1 MDQAEP
7 LQDKELELEQ
17 AKPLVEMEAILQ
29 LVDKA
34 LVRLK

>member
-7 LQDKELELEQ
+7 LQDKELEQ